1 MSQRFTDAE
10 LAAEFWFASGE
21 FNAGTEGYRVE
32 WFGGETRF
40 TRNDELRAQAQVETL
55 KRFATLPH
63 AQDEP
68 GAYVFQCKNC
78 PASWETDDEQRLKI
92 FARNHQYLSH
102 DYWKENQ

>member
-1 MSQRFTDAE
+1 MSQRFSDAE
-10 LAAEFWFASGE
+10 LAAEYWYAKARASSIE
-21 FNAGTEGYRVE
+21 ANGYSPHYHLADA
-32 WFGGETRF
+32 ETF
-40 TRNDELRAQAQVETL
+40 H
-55 KRFATLPH
+55 RFATLPH